1 MKKII
6 GVTIM
11 VTMFVLTVPSVL
23 SFEPERGF
31 YAEYRMG
38 ADPGD
43 PHPSLFILL
52 REHQEWDIKFLDL
65 EDLVYRYQ
73 VLDIKRDTATIR
85 VCFEGS
91 VYAGGYD
98 IVNQRA
104 VSFKRIFDIKVDLN
118 TLEMIDEN
126 GDPWGKWLFWIK
138 LGSYDKRE
146 YEIMKNWNDHGEV
159 KGVLKGPLEYKNLSS
174 ILMSSYA
181 KNLTHCFYL
190 KTHRKE
196 DGTRTYPLFKDYG
209 IVSSYNAYET
219 NEGSITI
226 KSGGYYLGEEGGYIS
241 DFFYTDEGLLLEVL
255 RCHIDDFIDQRVG
268 IVVLKGGCPLTLTDY
283 GVSDDILIE
292 EPTPEN
298 QRTSFLEEVRIL
310 EGKSSEDVPQE
321 TQAPETS
328 EKSETPLPTTTQSQ
342 KDTENNTTLYYVAPL
357 LIVMI
362 IAVFIVLKEKR

>member
-1 MKKII
+1 MRKII
-6 GVTIM
+6 GVTIII
-11 VTMFVLTVPSVL
+11 TMFVLTVPSAF
-23 SFEPERGF
+23 SFTPEKGF

-73 VLDIKRDTATIR
+73 VLDIKRDTATVR

-118 TLEMIDEN
+118 TLEMIDDN
-126 GDPWGKWLFWIK
+126 GNPWGKWLFWIN
-138 LGSYDKRE
+138 LGSYDRKE
-146 YEIMKNWNDHGEV
+146 YTVMKNWNDHGEV

-174 ILMSSYA
+174 ILMSPYA

-196 DGTRTYPLFKDYG
+196 DSTRIYPLFKDYG
-209 IVSSYNAYET
+209 IVPSYNAYET

-226 KSGGYYLGEEGGYIS
+226 KSGGYYLGEEGGYFS

-255 RCHIDDFIDQRVG
+255 SFYMDDFVDQKVG
-268 IVVLKGGCPLTLTDY
+268 IIALKGGCPLTLTDY
-283 GVSDDILIE
+283 GVSNDILIE
-292 EPTPEN
+292 EPTPEY
-298 QRTSFLEEVRIL
+298 QRTSFEKEIEMILGKNEPEET
-310 EGKSSEDVPQE
+310 PQ
-321 TQAPETS
+321 
-328 EKSETPLPTTTQSQ
+328 EKSETPQKTETQLPTTTQPNDAE
-342 KDTENNTTLYYVAPL
+342 KNNTLFYVAPL
-357 LIVMI
+357 FIVMI
-362 IAVFIVLKEKR
+362 IAVFLVLKEKR